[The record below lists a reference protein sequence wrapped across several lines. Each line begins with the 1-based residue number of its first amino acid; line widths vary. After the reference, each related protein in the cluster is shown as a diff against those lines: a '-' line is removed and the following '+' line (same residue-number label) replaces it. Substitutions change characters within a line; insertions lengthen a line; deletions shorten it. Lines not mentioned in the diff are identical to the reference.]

1 MKNLKLFLIIFL
13 FFQLFNFYGQNQN
26 LIFQ

>member
-13 FFQLFNFYGQNQN
+13 FFQLLNFYGQNQN